1 MMSYPIRTVRSMEL
15 ITHDRV
21 NHMWAAIELG
31 VDIDDF
37 RFVSPDDRT
46 VWRELL
52 AEYEAR
58 VDKSDDIW
66 LFDAA

>member
-1 MMSYPIRTVRSMEL
+1 MEL

-37 RFVSPDDRT
+37 RFVSPDERT
-46 VWRELL
+46 AWLELL
-52 AEYEAR
+52 SEYEAR
-58 VDKSDDIW
+58 VDKSDDVW
-66 LFDAA
+66 LPNHPVAA

>member
-1 MMSYPIRTVRSMEL
+1 MVRSMEL
-15 ITHDRV
+15 ITDDRV

-31 VDIDDF
+31 VDVDDF
-37 RFVSPDDRT
+37 RFVSPDERT
-46 VWRELL
+46 IWMELL

-66 LFDAA
+66 LPDNPIAA

>member
-1 MMSYPIRTVRSMEL
+1 MEL
-15 ITHDRV
+15 ITQDRV

-37 RFVSPDDRT
+37 RFVSPEERT
-46 VWRELL
+46 IWHELL
-52 AEYEAR
+52 AEHEAR

-66 LFDAA
+66 VVDAA